1 MPKLDSDD
9 IIQTTRKTT
18 SRVRNY
24 FARNLLTNIKMFSLM
39 LGAVLAGYTITD
51 LPTELLDK
59 LNEPQYM
66 FFAFFLVSLGLYEFD
81 LGNSFIFIILDSI
94 IFTVIVIYTKKYIKN
109 NLKKEKKEKKEEEDK
124 ETKENFEMFY

>member
-9 IIQTTRKTT
+9 ILQTTRKTT
-18 SRVRNY
+18 HRVRNY

-109 NLKKEKKEKKEEEDK
+109 NLKKEKKEEEDK